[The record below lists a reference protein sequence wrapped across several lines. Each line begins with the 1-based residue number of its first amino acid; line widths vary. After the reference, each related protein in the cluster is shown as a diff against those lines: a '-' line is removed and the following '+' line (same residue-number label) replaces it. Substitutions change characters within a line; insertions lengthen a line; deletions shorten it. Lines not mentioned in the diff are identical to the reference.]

1 MLNDS
6 EIRDFAELVRRQFIE
21 GSVWQ
26 TRETVNAHDEVLV
39 HLNASAEARWIVVRE
54 MKPMLLSSDVRV
66 RTGAVAI
73 LHAVVAD
80 VGPDVVASALMEA
93 ESLYRG
99 VKPAWPIG
107 GGDLE
112 EVAAGVLASSVR
124 LEDLE
129 ALAYLRRLVAQRAWG
144 GRLDARLTR
153 IGPPASGALRPPRL
167 DWARREVTFTVAYC
181 GPPLAGRLT
190 SMTTIHRDAASDT
203 RSALVAKD
211 EEHDRSCAF
220 DFVPVGR
227 APARGLG
234 LRLRLV
240 TIPAPRF
247 DDPRLLGPVLAAAQG
262 IVFVVD
268 CTPARFFANAQHLSL
283 LDTQLARLGRSFATT
298 PHVWQLN
305 KRDLP
310 SAFPVDEVV
319 RRLAID
325 GAPTI
330 ESSATDGWGVHEA
343 LDVLTSHLVASFE
356 LGQRPA

>member
-1 MLNDS
+1 MLSDS
-6 EIRDFAELVRRQFIE
+6 ELQDFAELVRRQFIE

-39 HLNASAEARWIVVRE
+39 RLEASAEAHQIVVRE
-54 MKPMLLSSDVRV
+54 MKPMLLSPDVRV

-80 VGPDVVASALMEA
+80 VGPDVVASALIEA
-93 ESLYRG
+93 ESSYHG

-112 EVAAGVLASSVR
+112 EVAAGVLASTVR
-124 LEDLE
+124 PQDRE
-129 ALAYLRRLVAQRAWG
+129 ALAYLRRLVTQRAWG
-144 GRLDARLTR
+144 GRLEVRLTR
-153 IGPPASGALRPPRL
+153 IDPPASRALPPPRL
-167 DWARREVTFTVAYC
+167 DWVRREVTFTVAYC
-181 GPPLAGRLT
+181 GPSFAGRLT
-190 SMTTIHRDAASDT
+190 SMTTIHRDAASAT
-203 RSALVAKD
+203 RSALLAKD
-211 EEHDRSCAF
+211 EAHDRSCAF

-234 LRLRLV
+234 VRLRLV

-268 CTPARFFANAQHLSL
+268 CAPARFFANAQHLEL
-283 LDTQLARLGRSFATT
+283 LDTELARLGRSFATT

-310 SAFPVDEVV
+310 DALPVDEVK
-319 RRLAID
+319 RCLAID

-330 ESSATDGWGVHEA
+330 ESSATQGWGVHEA
-343 LDVLTSHLVASFE
+343 LDALTSQLVASCE
-356 LGQRPA
+356 S